1 MGLDIFENEGISE
14 KGCVEIENWGFSV
27 QFWLGFKKI
36 PFTLYPYVLA
46 KILQNG
52 AKFRYAK
59 AGFKNYRNL
68 NNFRQAVESPK
79 SWNLMGF
86 CPKNTFLQLKHIQW
100 IYLTLLSTTSV

>member
-14 KGCVEIENWGFSV
+14 KRRVEIEDWGFSV
-27 QFWLGFKKI
+27 HFGLGFKKI
-36 PFTLYPYVLA
+36 PFTLYT
-46 KILQNG
+46 KSQNG

-68 NNFRQAVESPK
+68 NNFREAVESPE

-86 CPKNTFLQLKHIQW
+86 CPKKTAH
-100 IYLTLLSTTSV
+100 SVS